1 MSGMSH
7 MIDVGGC
14 RGQWL
19 RSLLSLAAAAW
30 IPAAALASD
39 SGEPETSGC
48 RGVQHADL
56 HFAVEA
62 YDTAKAFP
70 QIEEKL
76 GKGLAVTIANE
87 ASWTGL
93 PAALFGCKI
102 YYDLWDE
109 TYIVST
115 LRGSLSAVGERQ
127 RIHDR
132 QDALKLCYTTTFT
145 NVRVGSQ
152 DFLLTTHL
160 DPVGD
165 EVLATTRN
173 WLAEKGISGSS
184 TAIFGRAAYAIID
197 LKHQEAI
204 SRRCAVVNER

>member
-1 MSGMSH
+1 MME
-7 MIDVGGC
+7 
-14 RGQWL
+14 QL
-19 RSLLSLAAAAW
+19 LKSLLRLAPGASIAFALG
-30 IPAAALASD
+30 IEIATTALSAPATSDAS
-39 SGEPETSGC
+39 C
-48 RGVQHADL
+48 RGVQHTDL
-56 HFAVEA
+56 HFTVEA
-62 YDTAKAFP
+62 YDVAQAFP

-76 GKGLAVTIANE
+76 SKGLAVTIANE

-109 TYIVST
+109 TYVVST
-115 LRGSLSAVGERQ
+115 LKGSLAAIG
-127 RIHDR
+127 DR
-132 QDALKLCYTTTFT
+132 QHIRDRSAALKLCYSTTFT

-165 EVLATTRN
+165 EVLAKTRN

-204 SRRCAVVNER
+204 SRHCPVVTER